1 MQVLKSASTCLGMLK
16 RFFIL
21 PNILILYFYH
31 TQQKHN
37 LLSERFK
44 PVCHSKKSTLQHLL
58 DGVEKQCDE
67 ILKEFDESSER
78 MRLAGLQYAN
88 G

>member
-1 MQVLKSASTCLGMLK
+1 MLMCVETL
-16 RFFIL
+16 FYFTQYSNTVFL
-21 PNILILYFYH
+21 P
-31 TQQKHN
+31 TQQNHN

-44 PVCHSKKSTLQHLL
+44 PVCHSKKSVLQHLL
-58 DGVEKQCDE
+58 DGVEKQCDDF
-67 ILKEFDESSER
+67 LKEFDESSER

>member
-1 MQVLKSASTCLGMLK
+1 MCVEA
-16 RFFIL
+16 FFYFTKL
-21 PNILILYFYH
+21 HILYFYH

-37 LLSERFK
+37 LLSERLK

>member
-1 MQVLKSASTCLGMLK
+1 MLMCVETL
-16 RFFIL
+16 FYFTQYSNTVFL
-21 PNILILYFYH
+21 P
-31 TQQKHN
+31 TQQNHN

-58 DGVEKQCDE
+58 DGVEKQCDDF
-67 ILKEFDESSER
+67 LKEFDESSER

>member
-1 MQVLKSASTCLGMLK
+1 MLMCVWK

-31 TQQKHN
+31 TPQNHN
-37 LLSERFK
+37 LLSECFK

-58 DGVEKQCDE
+58 DREEKQCDE
-67 ILKEFDESSER
+67 FLKEFDESSER
-78 MRLAGLQYAN
+78 MRFAGLQYAN

>member
-1 MQVLKSASTCLGMLK
+1 MLMCVETL
-16 RFFIL
+16 FYFTQYSNTVFL
-21 PNILILYFYH
+21 P
-31 TQQKHN
+31 TQQNHN

-58 DGVEKQCDE
+58 DGVEKQCDDF
-67 ILKEFDESSER
+67 LKEFDESSER
-78 MRLAGLQYAN
+78 MRFAGLQYAN

>member
-1 MQVLKSASTCLGMLK
+1 MLMCVEA
-16 RFFIL
+16 FFIS
-21 PNILILYFYH
+21 PKIHILYFYP

>member
-1 MQVLKSASTCLGMLK
+1 MLMCVWK

-21 PNILILYFYH
+21 PNIHILYFYH

-58 DGVEKQCDE
+58 DGEEKQCDDF
-67 ILKEFDESSER
+67 LKEFDESSER
-78 MRLAGLQYAN
+78 MRFAGLQYAN
-88 G
+88 GF

>member
-1 MQVLKSASTCLGMLK
+1 M
-16 RFFIL
+16 
-21 PNILILYFYH
+21 
-31 TQQKHN
+31 
-37 LLSERFK
+37 LLSF
-44 PVCHSKKSTLQHLL
+44 SKFSSVRYSKESALQHLL

-78 MRLAGLQYAN
+78 MRFAGLQYAN

>member
-1 MQVLKSASTCLGMLK
+1 MLMCVEA
-16 RFFIL
+16 FFIS
-21 PNILILYFYH
+21 PNIHILYFYP

-78 MRLAGLQYAN
+78 MLFAGLQYAN

>member
-1 MQVLKSASTCLGMLK
+1 MLMCVETL
-16 RFFIL
+16 FYFTQYSNTVFL
-21 PNILILYFYH
+21 P
-31 TQQKHN
+31 TQQNHN

-44 PVCHSKKSTLQHLL
+44 PVCHSKKSVLQHLL
-58 DGVEKQCDE
+58 DGVEKQCDDF
-67 ILKEFDESSER
+67 LKEFDESIER

>member
-1 MQVLKSASTCLGMLK
+1 MLMCVETL
-16 RFFIL
+16 FYFTQYSNTVFL
-21 PNILILYFYH
+21 P
-31 TQQKHN
+31 TQQNHN

-44 PVCHSKKSTLQHLL
+44 PVCHSKKSVLQHLL
-58 DGVEKQCDE
+58 NGVEKQCDDF
-67 ILKEFDESSER
+67 LKEFDESSER

>member
-1 MQVLKSASTCLGMLK
+1 MFRYVEALFYFTQY
-16 RFFIL
+16 
-21 PNILILYFYH
+21 PILYFYH

-44 PVCHSKKSTLQHLL
+44 PVCHYKKSALQHLL

-78 MRLAGLQYAN
+78 MRLAGLQYEN